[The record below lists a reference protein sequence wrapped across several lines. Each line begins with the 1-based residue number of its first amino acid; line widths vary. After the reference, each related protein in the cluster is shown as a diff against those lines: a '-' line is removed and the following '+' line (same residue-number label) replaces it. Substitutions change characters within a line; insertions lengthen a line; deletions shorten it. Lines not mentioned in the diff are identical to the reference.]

1 VQGSVRDA
9 VFPRAERPQ
18 RGLRAPWASL
28 LSVGW
33 IAIGVSLVAIGAA
46 SRQIGKPTWWLGDAV
61 PSAPTV
67 LWIVPVLGPFA
78 AVMAAHRSVRLAL
91 GASVLA
97 CLVTG
102 VVGAVDLDASPGAA
116 RLQLVLAG
124 AGVLLT
130 VAASAGRPTRQV
142 HDAHR

>member
-1 VQGSVRDA
+1 MQGSVRDA

-18 RGLRAPWASL
+18 RGLRAPWAGL

-33 IAIGVSLVAIGAA
+33 IAIGVSLVAIGAE

-61 PSAPTV
+61 PTAPTL
-67 LWIVPVLGPFA
+67 LWLAPVLGPFA
-78 AVMAAHRSVRLAL
+78 AVMSAHRSVRWAL
-91 GASVLA
+91 GVSVLA
-97 CLVTG
+97 CLATG
-102 VVGAVDLDASPGAA
+102 VVGVVDLDASPGAA
-116 RLQLVLAG
+116 LLQLVLAG

-130 VAASAGRPTRQV
+130 VAVSAGRPTRQV